1 MFKPGQKVNHK
12 TQNLNGVVVARA
24 PRFGKTWCAVL
35 WTLPNGRREQRVEH
49 YTNLKQFLT
58 SEPSSDIVIM
68 WLREPLK
75 RKEKL

>member
-1 MFKPGQKVNHK
+1 MLDFFTPVRYSYYVVGEMKGLQMFKPGQKVNHK

-49 YTNLKQFLT
+49 YTNLK
-58 SEPSSDIVIM
+58 
-68 WLREPLK
+68 
-75 RKEKL
+75 